1 LYRTC
6 KVGKVKVER
15 LQGVCWVKFIDQADT
30 SAIEDWIMADSVLDR
45 YFTNTCQSTD
55 SKGFVPMDEG
65 DFQRHA
71 CGSCMR
77 KHEQDTEQYQLRNGR
92 ISCMDVFSG
101 AGGLSAGMARTDYF
115 DTKWVI
121 EQSPSAA
128 QTFK

>member
-1 LYRTC
+1 
-6 KVGKVKVER
+6 
-15 LQGVCWVKFIDQADT
+15 
-30 SAIEDWIMADSVLDR
+30 MADSVLDR

-55 SKGFVPMDEG
+55 SEGFVPMHEG

-71 CGSCMR
+71 CGPCMR

-92 ISCMDVFSG
+92 MSCMDVFSG